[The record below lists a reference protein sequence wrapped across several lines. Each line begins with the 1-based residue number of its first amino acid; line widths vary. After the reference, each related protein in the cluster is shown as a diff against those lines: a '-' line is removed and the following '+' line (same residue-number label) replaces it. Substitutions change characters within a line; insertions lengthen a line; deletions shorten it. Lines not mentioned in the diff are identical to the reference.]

1 MTEEQRWVLRSVRNT
16 VGHPINHDLAD
27 VIDAALRR
35 IDRLEEVC
43 RSIVK
48 TWDDFGD
55 DDDLMNPLDTTLPD
69 DIDAMRAVL
78 EGRD

>member
-27 VIDAALRR
+27 AIDAALRR
-35 IDRLEEVC
+35 IERLEKACHIAV
-43 RSIVK
+43 SLINGVHG
-48 TWDDFGD
+48 GD
-55 DDDLMNPLDTTLPD
+55 HAATAANRLQ
-69 DIDAMRAVL
+69 DAL